1 MYRQIQPFCGYRVRT
16 SVTGS
21 RHLADADV
29 TSKCLAFCFGRRMRT
44 CEGLPS
50 CWTKCSLVSF
60 PLCPAAL
67 ETFHALTHP
76 PINISPHESKLA
88 FKETC
93 VFTILVGSLWGGC
106 EEVIFHVQ
114 GRGGYFHTPLAEALW
129 RGALMAAYVP
139 TLMPNT
145 AAGSGFPFRWK
156 SWVQSRAM
164 VTTAQRTPRKQCL
177 QVCTKNRWRDPEGSQ
192 RQHRKT
198 GTNTRTVWRL
208 CWCNFLPLVSR
219 CMGARWVPHSGGRSA
234 TPLKGRG
241 KLFKV
246 FRWLLEPCW
255 KVRSICARTRYA
267 KRCEKL
273 VNNGCSALYSG
284 VLTQSH
290 AALFQVR
297 GSISDTVI
305 VSKTLW
311 QAEFSAICSMSNCWL
326 KILKPFCKTQLAGFL
341 PPVFPSHI
349 SKRRT
354 HVYLTAGNPS
364 HASVA
369 IAAKH
374 ESTTAWAQSGKGRT
388 YLPLQHDPP
397 IIGATHTKKY
407 TGHTAVQD
415 LVPSKCFH
423 SMVLISTTNTF
434 ASPAWQNRDCEHL
447 IALIPQPYTRNSE
460 TGGNHRDT
468 YGTNNCWLLDRKQM
482 PILQPLCTRRTLGK

>member
-1 MYRQIQPFCGYRVRT
+1 MKQTPVPFWTHWLCEKHGNSDSIPWCARFSVNRHHELCRNLTFPKFSRSVVRT
-16 SVTGS
+16 NTWYGMLKRFACFVKHSVTPLSALGAAWLEVS
-21 RHLADADV
+21 GGLTVSVLCTDRSNPFAVIASALRWLDR
-29 TSKCLAFCFGRRMRT
+29 GIWRMRMWHQNVLLSALVEE
-44 CEGLPS
+44 CEHVKGYPRVGQSVL
-50 CWTKCSLVSF
+50 LF
-60 PLCPAAL
+60 PFPCAL
-67 ETFHALTHP
+67 QHWRLFTHSLTHRSTSVLMKA
-76 PINISPHESKLA
+76 NWLSKKLA
-88 FKETC
+88 
-93 VFTILVGSLWGGC
+93 S
-106 EEVIFHVQ
+106 
-114 GRGGYFHTPLAEALW
+114 
-129 RGALMAAYVP
+129 
-139 TLMPNT
+139 
-145 AAGSGFPFRWK
+145 SGFPFRWK

-273 VNNGCSALYSG
+273 VNDGCSALYSG

-305 VSKTLW
+305 VSKILW

-354 HVYLTAGNPS
+354 HVYLTAVNPS

-374 ESTTAWAQSGKGRT
+374 ESTTAWTQSGREGPHIPSIATWSSHNWSNTHQTIHRT
-388 YLPLQHDPP
+388 H
-397 IIGATHTKKY
+397 
-407 TGHTAVQD
+407 
-415 LVPSKCFH
+415 
-423 SMVLISTTNTF
+423 
-434 ASPAWQNRDCEHL
+434 
-447 IALIPQPYTRNSE
+447 
-460 TGGNHRDT
+460 
-468 YGTNNCWLLDRKQM
+468 
-482 PILQPLCTRRTLGK
+482 RRTRPCAIEMFSLHGANLHHKHVCEPRVAK